1 MEVLENK
8 IAEMTE
14 ELKDLE
20 FGSEEYE
27 RASNAIAAMTK
38 ANADD
43 KKAENDGKNKKVEKW
58 TSIVTAVAAV
68 GTVAVGVLKEFL
80 KRKTNKDLMKFEET
94 DVMTSKGYDNR

>member
-1 MEVLENK
+1 MQVLEDK
-8 IAEMTE
+8 IAEMTK
-14 ELKDLE
+14 ELEGLE

-58 TSIVTAVAAV
+58 TGIVTAGAAV
-68 GTVAVGVLKEFL
+68 GTVVVGLVRELL
-80 KRKTNKDLMKFEET
+80 KRKTNKDLMKYEED